1 MLLLLLAAA
10 STQSVSDGGTRVGA
24 GTPATAI
31 VRIVR
36 AAEIR
41 RDHLEATEDS
51 VKRYTEVRERDGT
64 LRSATLIEYY

>member
-1 MLLLLLAAA
+1 MLPFLLAAA
-10 STQSVSDGGTRVGA
+10 STQSISDGLRPSA

-41 RDHLEATEDS
+41 RDRLEATEDS
-51 VKRYTEVRERDGT
+51 VKRNTKVRERDGT
-64 LRSATLIEYY
+64 LRPATLIEYY